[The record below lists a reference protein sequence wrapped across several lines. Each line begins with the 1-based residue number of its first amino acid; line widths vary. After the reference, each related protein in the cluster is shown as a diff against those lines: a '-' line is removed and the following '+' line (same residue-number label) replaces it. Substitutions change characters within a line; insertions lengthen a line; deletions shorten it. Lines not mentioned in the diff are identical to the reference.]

1 MTCGCRGRASSVLW
15 FAICVST
22 DVATASAAERTL
34 SPLGEA
40 VTELCWMTVAGEPV
54 GSELSL
60 GLSVGERWGKGGWGT
75 VTWLWGL

>member
-40 VTELCWMTVAGEPV
+40 VTELCWMTGAGEPV

-75 VTWLWGL
+75 VPWLWGL